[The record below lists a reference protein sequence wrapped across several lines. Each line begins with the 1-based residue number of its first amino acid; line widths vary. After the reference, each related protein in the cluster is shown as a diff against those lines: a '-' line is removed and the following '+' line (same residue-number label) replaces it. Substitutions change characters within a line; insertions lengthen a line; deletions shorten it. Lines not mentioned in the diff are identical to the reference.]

1 MERLTIQYKVDGVPK
16 EIDVATN
23 NPANIETA
31 FSCWVYRTKAFTTKS
46 FCKYINSKRDPNI
59 LCLPYNQIKK

>member
-23 NPANIETA
+23 NPANIEIA
-31 FSCWVYRTKAFTTKS
+31 FSCWVYRTKTFTTKS
-46 FCKYINSKRDPNI
+46 FF
-59 LCLPYNQIKK
+59 